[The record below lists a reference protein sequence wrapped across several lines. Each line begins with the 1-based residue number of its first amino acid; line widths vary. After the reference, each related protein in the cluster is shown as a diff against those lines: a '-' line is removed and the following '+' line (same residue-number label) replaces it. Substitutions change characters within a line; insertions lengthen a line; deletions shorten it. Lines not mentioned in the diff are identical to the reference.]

1 MKIRLFLM
9 VFCVLLCVGEL
20 SAQKHVWTEVPL
32 PDGFS
37 SSLMGTWYV
46 DYSSIRR
53 LPDGNVTYW
62 AKGDGD
68 IFQTEVDCVAK
79 KERTLKKIQLAM
91 TDNYGNE
98 TRAEKDVTIESDLRW
113 GTIKPGSM
121 GDKMSGRACSSAK
134 NIVSQPDKP
143 VVKKKVVKGTR
154 KRKQ

>member
-9 VFCVLLCVGEL
+9 FFCVLLCVGEL

-37 SSLMGTWYV
+37 SSMVGTWYV

-62 AKGDGD
+62 SKGAGE
-68 IFQTEVDCVAK
+68 ISLTEVNCVAK
-79 KERTLKKIQLAM
+79 EHRTLKTIKLTR
-91 TDNYGNE
+91 TDSYGNE
-98 TRAEKDVTIESDLRW
+98 ISAEKDVTIESDLQW
-113 GTIKPGSM
+113 DTIKPGSID
-121 GDKMSGRACSSAK
+121 DKMSGRACSSAK